1 MSGVGLLLHSELDF
15 SPTPAK
21 KLHPRKRLIKRRGK
35 QPTSQQDPQSSRRNR
50 GRGAG
55 ARDSVAAQ
63 AAAAAGGGA
72 RLGLC
77 PQRRQRPELRQQ
89 QQMQAKQFLDEEA
102 LESSADEVCGSACDE
117 ASDSDDDML
126 DFIVSQ
132 ESQTLNIGGTR

>member
-21 KLHPRKRLIKRRGK
+21 KLHPRKRLMKRRGK

-89 QQMQAKQFLDEEA
+89 QMQAKQFLDEEA